1 MTTRKLFCKM
11 PNQQKITR
19 PIAAAARA
27 ALFAVA
33 LTVPLASVFARFSPR
48 VFADTAPDWLRAAA
62 HQTLPE
68 YPKDAVAIVLLDDL
82 QTTVKDNGEIE
93 TRSRRAYKLLR
104 PEARDKYGYAGVN
117 FDNETKLSF
126 FKAWTITADGKE
138 MELKEKDAVEFSLSS
153 FEVFSD
159 ERGKGIKFSAADPGS
174 IVGYEYVQRHRPF
187 VFEDDWEFQHA
198 IPTRLARF
206 SLQLPP
212 GWEFTEYWA
221 NFPKQQ
227 PQSSANNFY
236 VWQVE
241 NIPAVEI
248 EADMPPFLTVASR
261 MDIKYF
267 PRDPALRAKT
277 TGSWNDIGVWY
288 ANLTSASRVPSPALQ
303 QKVAELT
310 VGVSDPLKKM
320 QVLAAYV
327 QQQIRYVA
335 IEIGIGGLQPHP
347 AADVFKHQY
356 GDCKDKATLLS
367 AMLKQ
372 IGVDSYYVMIDT
384 HRGIVNPDFPSLR
397 GNHMIMAIRLP
408 QDVPINRLYAIVED
422 PQLGRLLFFD
432 PTDPYVR
439 LGYLPSEL
447 QQNYGLVITP
457 DSGKLILLPLLPPPT
472 NRLLRTATLT
482 LSSSGNLG
490 GEVNELRWG
499 APAGDSRAQF
509 LNSSPSDRPKV
520 FEKFLGT
527 FLNNFTLTN
536 ASVGNLDNY
545 DENFT
550 MHYQFVV
557 EGYAKTAGNLLIIRP
572 RVVGDKGS
580 TILAGKARK
589 YPIEFE
595 GTTLQSDMFDIT
607 LPAGYV
613 VDELPQSVDAKCEY
627 ATYKSNVEVKDNV
640 LHYKR
645 TYEITGVVVP
655 TEKLPEVRDFFHQV
669 AAAEKSSAVLRRAN
683 P

>member
-1 MTTRKLFCKM
+1 MTTRRLFCKM
-11 PNQQKITR
+11 PNRRRITR
-19 PIAAAARA
+19 LVAAAALA
-27 ALFAVA
+27 ALVAVSLVA
-33 LTVPLASVFARFSPR
+33 VCSRFSAP
-48 VFADTAPDWLRAAA
+48 VLADNAPEWLRAAA
-62 HQTLPE
+62 PQAPPE
-68 YPKDAVAIVLLDDL
+68 YPKDTGAVVLFDEE

-93 TRSRRAYKLLR
+93 TRHRRAYKLLR
-104 PEARDKYGYAGVN
+104 PEARETYGYAAVN

-126 FKAWTITADGKE
+126 LKAWTITADGKE
-138 MELKEKDAVEFSLSS
+138 MELKEKDAVEFSLTS

-159 ERGKGIKFSAADPGS
+159 QRAKGIKFSAAEPGN
-174 IVGYEYVQRHRPF
+174 IVGYEYVQKQRPF

-198 IPTRLARF
+198 IPTRRARF
-206 SLQLPP
+206 SLQLPV
-212 GWEFTEYWA
+212 GWEFSEYWA

-227 PQSSANNFY
+227 PQSSTNNFY
-236 VWQVE
+236 VWEVE
-241 NIPAVEI
+241 NVPAVEV
-248 EADMPPFLTVASR
+248 EPAMPPFITVASR
-261 MDIKYF
+261 MAIKYF
-267 PRDPALRAKT
+267 PRNPALRAKT

-288 ANLTSASRVPSPALQ
+288 ANLTTASRAPSPALQ
-303 QKVAELT
+303 QKVTELT
-310 VGVSDPLKKM
+310 AGISDPLKKM

-335 IEIGIGGLQPHP
+335 IEVGIGGLQPHP

-356 GDCKDKATLLS
+356 GDCKDKVTLLS
-367 AMLKQ
+367 TMLKQ

-408 QDVPINRLYAIVED
+408 EEVTTNTLYATVED
-422 PQLGRLLFFD
+422 PQLGKLLFFD
-432 PTDPYVR
+432 PTDEFVP

-447 QQNYGLVITP
+447 QQNYGLVVTP
-457 DSGKLILLPLLPPPT
+457 DSGKVMLLPLLPPPT

-482 LSSSGNLG
+482 LGPTGNLG
-490 GEVNELRWG
+490 GDVNELRWG

-509 LNSSPSDRPKV
+509 IGSSPSDREKI

-536 ASVGNLDNY
+536 ASLGNLDKY

-550 MHYQFVV
+550 LHYQFVV
-557 EGYAKTAGNLLIIRP
+557 EGYAKTAGNLLILRP

-580 TILAGKARK
+580 SILSGKPRK

-595 GTTLQSDMFDIT
+595 GTTLQSDVFDIT

-613 VDELPQSVDAKCEY
+613 VDELPEPVEAKCDY

-645 TYEITGVVVP
+645 TYEIKGVVVP

>member
-1 MTTRKLFCKM
+1 MTTLKSFCKM
-11 PNQQKITR
+11 RNLPKITK
-19 PIAAAARA
+19 PVAVA
-27 ALFAVA
+27 ALPTLAAVA
-33 LTVPLASVFARFSPR
+33 LAAALSWFSPR

-68 YPKDAVAIVLLDDL
+68 YPKDTIAVVLLDEE
-82 QTTVKDNGEIE
+82 QTTVKDNGDIE
-93 TRSRRAYKLLR
+93 TRHRRAYKLLR
-104 PEARDKYGYAGVN
+104 PEARDKYAYAFVQFN
-117 FDNETKLSF
+117 NDTKLSF
-126 FKAWTITADGKE
+126 FKAWTITANGQE

-159 ERGKGIKFSAADPGS
+159 LRGKGIKFSAADPGN
-174 IVGYEYVQRHRPF
+174 IVGYEYVQKHRPF
-187 VFEDDWEFQHA
+187 AFEDDWQFQSE
-198 IPTRLARF
+198 IPTRRARF
-206 SLQLPP
+206 SLQLPV
-212 GWEFTEYWA
+212 GWEFSESWA

-227 PQSSANNFY
+227 PQSSANNFN
-236 VWQVE
+236 VWEVE
-241 NIPAVEI
+241 NVPGVEI
-248 EADMPPFLTVASR
+248 EPAMPPFLTVASR

-277 TGSWNDIGVWY
+277 TGTWNDIGIWY

-310 VGVSDPLKKM
+310 TGITDPLKKM

-335 IEIGIGGLQPHP
+335 IEVGIGGLQPHP

-356 GDCKDKATLLS
+356 GDCKDKVTLLS
-367 AMLKQ
+367 TMLKQ
-372 IGVDSYYVMIDT
+372 VGIDSYYVMVDT

-408 QDVPINRLYAIVED
+408 QDIPTNSLYAIVDD
-422 PQLGRLLFFD
+422 PRLGHLLFFD
-432 PTDPYVR
+432 PTDEFVT
-439 LGYLPSEL
+439 LGYLPSDL
-447 QQNYGLVITP
+447 QQNYGLLVTP
-457 DSGKLILLPLLPPPT
+457 DSGKVILLPLLPPPT

-482 LSSSGNLG
+482 LGPTGNLG
-490 GEVNELRWG
+490 GDVDELRWG

-509 LNSSPSDRPKV
+509 IGSSPSDREKV
-520 FEKFLGT
+520 IEKFLGT
-527 FLNNFTLTN
+527 FLNNFTLTH
-536 ASVGNLDNY
+536 ASLGNLDKY
-545 DENFT
+545 DENLLL
-550 MHYQFVV
+550 HYQFVV
-557 EGYAKTAGNLLIIRP
+557 EGYAKTAGDLLILRP

-580 TILAGKARK
+580 NILAGKARK

-595 GTTLQSDMFDIT
+595 GTTLQSDVFDIT

-613 VDELPQSVDAKCEY
+613 VDELPLPVEVKCDY

-645 TYEITGVVVP
+645 TYEINGVVVP
-655 TEKLPEVRDFFHQV
+655 TEKLPEVRDFFHQI
-669 AAAEKSSAVLRRAN
+669 AAAEKSSAVLRRAT

>member
-1 MTTRKLFCKM
+1 V
-11 PNQQKITR
+11 
-19 PIAAAARA
+19 A
-27 ALFAVA
+27 ALAALCSVA
-33 LTVPLASVFARFSPR
+33 LAPVFSRLSPR
-48 VFADTAPDWLRAAA
+48 VFADTAPEWLRAAA
-62 HQTLPE
+62 QQTLPE
-68 YPKDAVAIVLLDDL
+68 YPKDTVAVVLLDEQ

-93 TRSRRAYKLLR
+93 TRHRRAYKLLR
-104 PEARDKYGYAGVN
+104 PEARDDYSYAAVT

-126 FKAWTITADGKE
+126 FKAWTITHDGKE
-138 MELKEKDAVEFSLSS
+138 MELKEKDAVEVSLTS
-153 FEVFSD
+153 FEVFTD
-159 ERGKGIKFSAADPGS
+159 LRAKGIKFSAADPGS
-174 IVGYEYVQRHRPF
+174 VVGYEYVQKHRPF
-187 VFEDDWEFQHA
+187 VFEDDWKFQSK
-198 IPTRLARF
+198 IPTRRARF
-206 SLQLPP
+206 SLQAPA
-212 GWEFTEYWA
+212 GWEFTNYWA
-221 NFPKQQ
+221 NSPKRE
-227 PQSSANNFY
+227 PQSSANNLY
-236 VWQVE
+236 VWEIE
-241 NIPAVEI
+241 NIPGIEI
-248 EADMPPFLTVASR
+248 EPEMPPFPTIEGR

-288 ANLTSASRVPSPALQ
+288 ANLTSGSRAPSPAMQ
-303 QKVAELT
+303 QKVTELT
-310 VGVSDPLKKM
+310 AGISDPLKKM

-367 AMLKQ
+367 AMLKLAG
-372 IGVDSYYVMIDT
+372 IESYYVMIDT
-384 HRGIVNPDFPSLR
+384 DRGIVNPDFPSLR
-397 GNHMIMAIRLP
+397 GDHMIMAIQLP
-408 QDVPINRLYAIVED
+408 KDVPITSLYATVED

-432 PTDPYVR
+432 PTDEYVP

-447 QQNYGLVITP
+447 QQSYGLVITP
-457 DSGKLILLPLLPPPT
+457 DSGKLILLPVLPATT
-472 NRLLRTATLT
+472 NRLMRTGTLT
-482 LSSSGNLG
+482 LSAAGNLG
-490 GEVNELRWG
+490 GDVNELRWG

-509 LNSSPSDRPKV
+509 LNTPPSDRNKV

-536 ASVGNLDNY
+536 ATIGNLDKYN
-545 DENFT
+545 ENFSL
-550 MHYQFVV
+550 HYQFVV
-557 EGYAKTAGNLLIIRP
+557 EGYAKTAGDLLILRP

-580 TILAGKARK
+580 SILSGKPRK
-589 YPIEFE
+589 YPIEFR

-613 VDELPQSVDAKCEY
+613 VDELPQPVDAKCEY

-645 TYEITGVVVP
+645 VYEVKGVVVP
-655 TEKLPEVRDFFHQV
+655 TDKLPEVRDFFHQV

>member
-1 MTTRKLFCKM
+1 MTTLKSFCKM
-11 PNQQKITR
+11 RNLPKITK
-19 PIAAAARA
+19 PVAVA
-27 ALFAVA
+27 ALTTLAAVA
-33 LTVPLASVFARFSPR
+33 LAAALSWFSPR

-68 YPKDAVAIVLLDDL
+68 YPKDTIAVVLLDEE
-82 QTTVKDNGEIE
+82 QTTVKDNGDIE
-93 TRSRRAYKLLR
+93 TRHRRAYKLLR
-104 PEARDKYGYAGVN
+104 PEARDKYAYAFVQFN
-117 FDNETKLSF
+117 NDTKLSF
-126 FKAWTITADGKE
+126 FKAWTITANGQE

-159 ERGKGIKFSAADPGS
+159 LRGKGIKFSAADPGN
-174 IVGYEYVQRHRPF
+174 IVGYEYVQKHRPF
-187 VFEDDWEFQHA
+187 AFEDDWQFQSE
-198 IPTRLARF
+198 IPTRRARF
-206 SLQLPP
+206 SLQLPV
-212 GWEFTEYWA
+212 GWEFSESWA

-227 PQSSANNFY
+227 PQSSANNFN
-236 VWQVE
+236 VWEVE
-241 NIPAVEI
+241 NVPAVEI
-248 EADMPPFLTVASR
+248 EPAMPPFLTVASR

-277 TGSWNDIGVWY
+277 TGTWNDIGIWY

-310 VGVSDPLKKM
+310 TGISDPLKKM

-335 IEIGIGGLQPHP
+335 IEVGIGGLQPHP

-356 GDCKDKATLLS
+356 GDCKDKVTLLS
-367 AMLKQ
+367 TMLKQ
-372 IGVDSYYVMIDT
+372 VGIDSYYVMVDT

-408 QDVPINRLYAIVED
+408 QDIPTNSLYATVDD
-422 PQLGRLLFFD
+422 PQLGHLLFFD
-432 PTDPYVR
+432 PTDEFVT
-439 LGYLPSEL
+439 LGYLPSDL
-447 QQNYGLVITP
+447 QQNYGLLITP
-457 DSGKLILLPLLPPPT
+457 DSGKVILLPLLPPPT

-482 LSSSGNLG
+482 LGPTGNLG
-490 GEVNELRWG
+490 GDVDELRWG

-509 LNSSPSDRPKV
+509 IGSSPSDREKV
-520 FEKFLGT
+520 IEKFLGT
-527 FLNNFTLTN
+527 FLNNFTLTH
-536 ASVGNLDNY
+536 ASLGNLDKY
-545 DENFT
+545 DENLLL
-550 MHYQFVV
+550 HYQFVV
-557 EGYAKTAGNLLIIRP
+557 EGYAKTAGDLLILRP

-580 TILAGKARK
+580 NILTGKARK

-595 GTTLQSDMFDIT
+595 GTTLQSDVFDIT

-613 VDELPQSVDAKCEY
+613 VDELPLPVEVKCDY
-627 ATYKSNVEVKDNV
+627 AIYKSNVEVKDNV

-645 TYEITGVVVP
+645 TYEINGVVVP
-655 TEKLPEVRDFFHQV
+655 TEKLPEVRDFFHQI
-669 AAAEKSSAVLRRAN
+669 AAAEKSSAVLRRAT

>member
-1 MTTRKLFCKM
+1 MLKSFCRM
-11 PNQQKITR
+11 PNLQKITR
-19 PIAAAARA
+19 PVAAAALA
-27 ALFAVA
+27 ALCVVV
-33 LTVPLASVFARFSPR
+33 LTSVSSWLSSP
-48 VFADTAPDWLRAAA
+48 VLADTAPEWMRAAA

-68 YPKDAVAIVLLDDL
+68 YPKETIAVVLLDEQ
-82 QTTVKDNGEIE
+82 QTTVKDNGDIE
-93 TRSRRAYKLLR
+93 TRHRRAYKLLR
-104 PEARDKYGYAGVN
+104 PEARDKYGYAAVS
-117 FDNETKLSF
+117 FDNQTKLTF
-126 FKAWTITADGKE
+126 FKAWTITSDGKE

-159 ERGKGIKFSAADPGS
+159 QRAKGIKFSAADPGS
-174 IVGYEYVQRHRPF
+174 IVGYEYVQKHRPF
-187 VFEDDWEFQHA
+187 VFEDDWQFQDE
-198 IPTRLARF
+198 IPTRRARF

-212 GWEFTEYWA
+212 GWEFSEYWA

-236 VWQVE
+236 DWEVE
-241 NIPAVEI
+241 NVPAVEV
-248 EADMPPFLTVASR
+248 EPEMPPFLTIASR

-267 PRDPALRAKT
+267 PRNPALRAKT

-288 ANLTSASRVPSPALQ
+288 ANLTSASRAPSPALQ

-310 VGVSDPLKKM
+310 AGISDPLKKM
-320 QVLAAYV
+320 QLLAAYV

-335 IEIGIGGLQPHP
+335 IEVGIGGLQPHP
-347 AADVFKHQY
+347 ATDVFKHQY
-356 GDCKDKATLLS
+356 GDCKDKVTLLG
-367 AMLKQ
+367 AMLNQ

-408 QDVPINRLYAIVED
+408 KEVTANTLYATVDD

-432 PTDPYVR
+432 PTDEFVP
-439 LGYLPSEL
+439 LGYLPPEL

-457 DSGKLILLPLLPPPT
+457 DSGKLFLLPMLPPTT

-482 LSSSGNLG
+482 LGPTGNLG

-509 LNSSPSDRPKV
+509 VGSSPSDREKV
-520 FEKFLGT
+520 VEKFLGA

-536 ASVGNLDNY
+536 ATVGNLEKY
-545 DENFT
+545 DENFIL
-550 MHYQFVV
+550 HYQFVV
-557 EGYAKTAGNLLIIRP
+557 EGYAKTAGNLLILRP
-572 RVVGDKGS
+572 RVVGEKGS
-580 TILAGKARK
+580 NILAGKSRK
-589 YPIEFE
+589 YPIEFG
-595 GTTLQSDMFDIT
+595 GTTLQSDVFDIT

-613 VDELPQSVDAKCEY
+613 VDELPQPVDAKCDY
-627 ATYKSNVEVKDNV
+627 ASYKSNVEVKDNV

-645 TYEITGVVVP
+645 TYEIKGVVVP

>member
-1 MTTRKLFCKM
+1 MLKSFCKM
-11 PNQQKITR
+11 AKLPKITR
-19 PIAAAARA
+19 PCAVAALAAAC
-27 ALFAVA
+27 VMV
-33 LTVPLASVFARFSPR
+33 LTSGFSRFSAP
-48 VFADTAPDWLRAAA
+48 VFADSAPEWLRAAA

-68 YPKDAVAIVLLDDL
+68 YPKETIAVVLLDEQ
-82 QTTVKDNGEIE
+82 QTTVKDNGDIE
-93 TRSRRAYKLLR
+93 TRHRRAYKLLR
-104 PEARDKYGYAGVN
+104 PEARDKYGYAAVS
-117 FDNETKLSF
+117 FDNQTKLTF
-126 FKAWTITADGKE
+126 FKAWTITSDGKE

-159 ERGKGIKFSAADPGS
+159 QRAKGIKFSAADPGS
-174 IVGYEYVQRHRPF
+174 IVGYEYVQKHRPF
-187 VFEDDWEFQHA
+187 VFEDDWQFQDE
-198 IPTRLARF
+198 IPTRRARF

-212 GWEFTEYWA
+212 GWEFSEYWA

-236 VWQVE
+236 VWEVE
-241 NIPAVEI
+241 NVPAVEV
-248 EADMPPFLTVASR
+248 EPEMPPFLTIASR

-267 PRDPALRAKT
+267 PRNPALRAKT

-288 ANLTSASRVPSPALQ
+288 ANLTSASRAPSPALQ
-303 QKVAELT
+303 QKVTELT
-310 VGVSDPLKKM
+310 AGISDPLKKM
-320 QVLAAYV
+320 QLLAAYV

-335 IEIGIGGLQPHP
+335 IEVGIGGLQPHP
-347 AADVFKHQY
+347 ATDVFKHQY
-356 GDCKDKATLLS
+356 GDCKDKVTLLG
-367 AMLKQ
+367 AMLNQ

-397 GNHMIMAIRLP
+397 GNHMIIAIRLP
-408 QDVPINRLYAIVED
+408 KEVTANTLYATVDD

-432 PTDPYVR
+432 PTDEFVP
-439 LGYLPSEL
+439 LGYLPPEL
-447 QQNYGLVITP
+447 QQNYGLVITL
-457 DSGKLILLPLLPPPT
+457 DSGKLFLLPMLPPTT

-482 LSSSGNLG
+482 LGPTGNLG

-509 LNSSPSDRPKV
+509 VGSSPSDREKV
-520 FEKFLGT
+520 VEKFLGT

-536 ASVGNLDNY
+536 ATVGNLEKY
-545 DENFT
+545 DENFIL
-550 MHYQFVV
+550 HYQFVV
-557 EGYAKTAGNLLIIRP
+557 EGYAKTAGNLLILRP
-572 RVVGDKGS
+572 RVVGEKGS
-580 TILAGKARK
+580 NILAGKARK
-589 YPIEFE
+589 YPIEFG
-595 GTTLQSDMFDIT
+595 GTTLQSDVFDIT

-613 VDELPQSVDAKCEY
+613 VDELPQPVDAKCDY
-627 ATYKSNVEVKDNV
+627 ASYKSNVEVKDNV

-645 TYEITGVVVP
+645 TYEIKGVVVP

>member
-1 MTTRKLFCKM
+1 MLKSFCRM
-11 PNQQKITR
+11 PNLQKITR
-19 PIAAAARA
+19 PVAAAALA
-27 ALFAVA
+27 ALCVVV
-33 LTVPLASVFARFSPR
+33 LTSVSSWLSSP
-48 VFADTAPDWLRAAA
+48 VLADTAPEWMRAAA

-68 YPKDAVAIVLLDDL
+68 YPKETIAVVLLDEQ
-82 QTTVKDNGEIE
+82 QTTVKDNGDIE
-93 TRSRRAYKLLR
+93 TRHRRAYKLLR
-104 PEARDKYGYAGVN
+104 PEARDKYGYAAVS
-117 FDNETKLSF
+117 FDNQTKLTF
-126 FKAWTITADGKE
+126 FKAWTITSDGKE

-159 ERGKGIKFSAADPGS
+159 QRAKGIKFSAADPGS
-174 IVGYEYVQRHRPF
+174 IVGYEYVQKHRPF
-187 VFEDDWEFQHA
+187 VFEDDWQFQDE
-198 IPTRLARF
+198 IPTRRARF

-212 GWEFTEYWA
+212 GWEFSEYWA

-236 VWQVE
+236 DWEVE
-241 NIPAVEI
+241 NVPAVEV
-248 EADMPPFLTVASR
+248 EPEMPPFLTIASR

-267 PRDPALRAKT
+267 PRNPALRAKT

-288 ANLTSASRVPSPALQ
+288 ANLTSASRAPSPALQ
-303 QKVAELT
+303 QKVTELT
-310 VGVSDPLKKM
+310 AGISDPLKKM
-320 QVLAAYV
+320 QLLAAYV

-335 IEIGIGGLQPHP
+335 IEVGIGGLQPHP
-347 AADVFKHQY
+347 ATDVFKHQY
-356 GDCKDKATLLS
+356 GDCKDKVTLLG
-367 AMLKQ
+367 AMLNQ

-397 GNHMIMAIRLP
+397 GNHMIIAIRLP
-408 QDVPINRLYAIVED
+408 KEVTANTLYATVDD

-432 PTDPYVR
+432 PTDEFVP
-439 LGYLPSEL
+439 LGYLPPEL

-457 DSGKLILLPLLPPPT
+457 DSGKLFLLPMLPPTT

-482 LSSSGNLG
+482 LGPTGNLG

-509 LNSSPSDRPKV
+509 VGSSPSDREKV
-520 FEKFLGT
+520 VEKFLGA

-536 ASVGNLDNY
+536 ATVGNLEKY
-545 DENFT
+545 DENFIL
-550 MHYQFVV
+550 HYQFVV
-557 EGYAKTAGNLLIIRP
+557 EGYAKTAGNLLILRP
-572 RVVGDKGS
+572 RVVGEKGS
-580 TILAGKARK
+580 NILAGKSRK
-589 YPIEFE
+589 YPIEFG
-595 GTTLQSDMFDIT
+595 GTTLQSDVFDIT

-613 VDELPQSVDAKCEY
+613 VDELPQPVDAKCDY
-627 ATYKSNVEVKDNV
+627 ASYKSNVEVKDNV

-645 TYEITGVVVP
+645 TYEIKGVVVP

>member
-1 MTTRKLFCKM
+1 MTTLKSFCKM
-11 PNQQKITR
+11 CNLPKITK
-19 PIAAAARA
+19 PVAVAALTTLAAA
-27 ALFAVA
+27 L
-33 LTVPLASVFARFSPR
+33 SWFSPR

-68 YPKDAVAIVLLDDL
+68 YPKDTIAVVLLDEE
-82 QTTVKDNGEIE
+82 QTTVKDNGDIE
-93 TRSRRAYKLLR
+93 TRHRRAYKLLR
-104 PEARDKYGYAGVN
+104 PEARDKYAYAFVQFN
-117 FDNETKLSF
+117 NDTKLSF
-126 FKAWTITADGKE
+126 FKAWTITANGQE

-159 ERGKGIKFSAADPGS
+159 LRGKGIKFSAADPGN
-174 IVGYEYVQRHRPF
+174 IVGYEYVQKHRPF
-187 VFEDDWEFQHA
+187 AFEDDWQFQSE
-198 IPTRLARF
+198 IPTRRARF
-206 SLQLPP
+206 SLQLPV
-212 GWEFTEYWA
+212 GWEFSESWA

-227 PQSSANNFY
+227 PQSSANNFN
-236 VWQVE
+236 VWEVE
-241 NIPAVEI
+241 NVPAVEI
-248 EADMPPFLTVASR
+248 EPAMPPFLTVASR

-277 TGSWNDIGVWY
+277 TGTWNDIGIWY

-310 VGVSDPLKKM
+310 TGISDPLKKM

-335 IEIGIGGLQPHP
+335 IEVGIGGLQPHP

-356 GDCKDKATLLS
+356 GDCKDKVTLLS
-367 AMLKQ
+367 TMLKQ
-372 IGVDSYYVMIDT
+372 VGIDSYYVMVDT

-408 QDVPINRLYAIVED
+408 QDIPTNSLYAIVDD
-422 PQLGRLLFFD
+422 PQLGHLLFFD
-432 PTDPYVR
+432 PTDEFVT
-439 LGYLPSEL
+439 LGYLPSDL
-447 QQNYGLVITP
+447 QQNYGLLVTP
-457 DSGKLILLPLLPPPT
+457 DSGKVILLPLLPPPT

-482 LSSSGNLG
+482 LGPTGNLG
-490 GEVNELRWG
+490 GDVDELRWG

-509 LNSSPSDRPKV
+509 IGSSPSDREKV
-520 FEKFLGT
+520 IEKFLGT
-527 FLNNFTLTN
+527 FLNNFTLTH
-536 ASVGNLDNY
+536 ASLGNLDKY
-545 DENFT
+545 DENLLL
-550 MHYQFVV
+550 HYQFVV
-557 EGYAKTAGNLLIIRP
+557 EGYAKTAGDLLILRP

-580 TILAGKARK
+580 NILTGKARK

-595 GTTLQSDMFDIT
+595 GTTLQSDVFDIA

-613 VDELPQSVDAKCEY
+613 VDELPLPVEVKCDY

-645 TYEITGVVVP
+645 TYEINGVVVP
-655 TEKLPEVRDFFHQV
+655 TEKLPEVRDFFHQI
-669 AAAEKSSAVLRRAN
+669 AAAEKSSAVLRRAT